1 MLQDQQAQHI
11 TNQGQIQVPMM
22 EKCTVFLLSPE
33 SLFWGTGKQPAPH
46 SRSQAIHSSDLTSW
60 FSWDLTCSSSGL
72 LQVFCPGCNQR
83 SLSNDWP
90 LETETCLGAEHLGS
104 LCMVKLALPSTQPW
118 TILSL
123 CWVVLSLP
131 AATLSW
137 PCHSLSRRVQ
147 TVSLLVPWD
156 SHEDREQDESWRM
169 KDHCYTAL
177 QKSIPKHA
185 VCPTENET
193 TAI

>member
-1 MLQDQQAQHI
+1 
-11 TNQGQIQVPMM
+11 M
-22 EKCTVFLLSPE
+22 EKCSVFLLSTE
-33 SLFWGTGKQPAPH
+33 SLLCETGKQPATH
-46 SRSQAIHSSDLTSW
+46 RKSQAIHSSDLTSW

-72 LQVFCPGCNQR
+72 LKVFCPGCNQR

-90 LETETCLGAEHLGS
+90 LETKTCHGAEYLGS
-104 LCMVKLALPSTQPW
+104 LCMVKLALPSTQPC

-123 CWVVLSLP
+123 CWAVLSFP
-131 AATLSW
+131 AVRLSW
-137 PCHSLSRRVQ
+137 PCHSLSRRVH

-156 SHEDREQDESWRM
+156 SHEDREQDESWRL
-169 KDHCYTAL
+169 KDHCYAAL

-185 VCPTENET
+185 VSLIGSET